1 MSDNVPVSEQKN
13 CLDLPK
19 KILTRYPTICPIGT
33 ILEDIDLENFE
44 KAITKYRKPSY
55 QRMMSKSVEWQVKL
69 IESILEG
76 NTIGPLTLSKWS
88 YCQLL
93 EHGETDYVEFYN
105 IEDGQC
111 RLSAMLNFKNGNI
124 TTKYGNYENMKIKI
138 AFDTT
143 TLSLEMLDKAN
154 SRIRDSEYLTALCN
168 NFQLLQEGS
177 PLTASDRFWA
187 QSKSDD
193 TNFPGSP
200 LVNLT
205 VEMINNNSL
214 GVLFRNF
221 CGFVTLN
228 SRTPNGRKKLADA
241 VSMISAALYGVDYA
255 NSKFFDKAPL
265 LSRNI
270 DDEEQT
276 NMERKFRIIFDILT
290 EVETNEPR
298 RSNERFASYFSTPQ
312 KFFGSM
318 LLDIEQNSNPQH
330 EGEIKERWVKVI
342 NAMRKKSFDT
352 SKNMTECLD
361 ECVYSNLT
369 TGNRRNCNRGDYEAR
384 LDAIKVWCN
393 RNEEV

>member
-1 MSDNVPVSEQKN
+1 MSDNVSISEQNN

-19 KILTRYPTICPIGT
+19 KILTREVKSERIGE
-33 ILEDIDLENFE
+33 ILKSIDLENFE
-44 KAITKYRKPSY
+44 KADTKYRKPSY

-76 NTIGPLTLSKWS
+76 NTIGSLTVSRWF
-88 YCQLL
+88 
-93 EHGETDYVEFYN
+93 ETEKKGDYFM

-111 RLSAMLNFKNGNI
+111 RVSAMLNFKEGKI
-124 TTKYGNYENMKIKI
+124 STKYGNYEDMDIKYE
-138 AFDTT
+138 FDYTY
-143 TLSLEMLDKAN
+143 LSLEILDKEN
-154 SRIRDSEYLTALCN
+154 SDISDNDYLMALCN

-187 QSKSDD
+187 QTKSDD
-193 TNFPGSP
+193 MNYPGSP

-205 VEMINNNSL
+205 VEMINNSSL
-214 GVLFRNF
+214 SAYFRNY
-221 CGFVTLN
+221 CGYLMLN

-241 VSMISAALYGVDYA
+241 VGMIAAALYGVEYA
-255 NSKFFDKAPL
+255 NSIFFNKVPL
-265 LSRNI
+265 LKKKIN
-270 DDEEQT
+270 DEEQT
-276 NMERKFRIIFDILT
+276 NMKKKFKIIFDILK
-290 EVETNEPR
+290 EVETNVPR
-298 RSNERFASYFSTPQ
+298 RSKERFMANFSTLQ
-312 KFFGSM
+312 KFIGSM
-318 LLDIEQNSNPQH
+318 LLDIEQNPNPQH

-342 NAMRKKSFDT
+342 NVMRNMSFDT

>member
-1 MSDNVPVSEQKN
+1 MSDNVSISEQNN

-33 ILEDIDLENFE
+33 ILEDIDLEKFE
-44 KAITKYRKPSY
+44 KASTKYRKPSY

-88 YCQLL
+88 HCQLL
-93 EHGETDYVEFYN
+93 EHGETDYDEYYN

-187 QSKSDD
+187 QSK
-193 TNFPGSP
+193 
-200 LVNLT
+200 
-205 VEMINNNSL
+205 
-214 GVLFRNF
+214 
-221 CGFVTLN
+221 
-228 SRTPNGRKKLADA
+228 
-241 VSMISAALYGVDYA
+241 
-255 NSKFFDKAPL
+255 
-265 LSRNI
+265 
-270 DDEEQT
+270 
-276 NMERKFRIIFDILT
+276 
-290 EVETNEPR
+290 
-298 RSNERFASYFSTPQ
+298 
-312 KFFGSM
+312 
-318 LLDIEQNSNPQH
+318 
-330 EGEIKERWVKVI
+330 
-342 NAMRKKSFDT
+342 
-352 SKNMTECLD
+352 
-361 ECVYSNLT
+361 
-369 TGNRRNCNRGDYEAR
+369 
-384 LDAIKVWCN
+384 
-393 RNEEV
+393 